1 MLEATAVTRPKR
13 FLTDLGKF
21 SVAPGTSSPAA
32 PRVCFGLRDG
42 EYRTMTRTP
51 ICIIGILGL
60 AAVLAVIATYIST
73 AWQRE
78 EMRSQFREMPF
89 GRGLSTPSRLASVP
103 VPP

>member
-21 SVAPGTSSPAA
+21 SVAPGASSPAA

-51 ICIIGILGL
+51 ICNIGILGL
-60 AAVLAVIATYIST
+60 TGGALALTAVILRALAKFKSLGGGFWWDDWTIIFT
-73 AWQRE
+73 AVCTTLPCIE
-78 EMRSQFREMPF
+78 H
-89 GRGLSTPSRLASVP
+89 
-103 VPP
+103 

>member
-21 SVAPGTSSPAA
+21 SVAPGTSSLAA

-60 AAVLAVIATYIST
+60 AAVLAVIAHLYLNRMAAGADQEPI
-73 AWQRE
+73 
-78 EMRSQFREMPF
+78 P
-89 GRGLSTPSRLASVP
+89 
-103 VPP
+103 